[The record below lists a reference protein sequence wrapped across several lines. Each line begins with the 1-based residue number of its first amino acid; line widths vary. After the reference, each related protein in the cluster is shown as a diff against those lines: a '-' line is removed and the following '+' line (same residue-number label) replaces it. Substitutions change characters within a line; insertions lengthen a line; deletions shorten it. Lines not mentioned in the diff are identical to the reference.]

1 MKTIRL
7 IFVIAGLLTITVS
20 GFAQDQIIKKN
31 LEIISCKIREVAS
44 DEIKY
49 LLPDYPQDVVF
60 SIEKEKV
67 AKIVF
72 ENGKEMS
79 FQKEMTNPEN
89 YLDQKKNALKIDFMS
104 PLTGNTTFSY
114 ERSLKPGRSIEASL
128 GIIGLGIDPNDV
140 DQGGAFVKF
149 GMKFIK
155 SPDFYLQGMRYA
167 HIMKGSYFKPE
178 IGFSLYSKDIETG
191 YDVYDPNTGYYNW
204 VYTEERASI
213 FAGFIQVVLGKQW
226 VVDDVFLID
235 MYGGIGY
242 GFDDY
247 DGDSGGYHYGFVVAA
262 DEVPL
267 SLSAGFKIGF
277 LFK

>member
-1 MKTIRL
+1 MKAMKMFLATMFLLL
-7 IFVIAGLLTITVS
+7 IGFY

-31 LEIISCKIREVAS
+31 LEIINCKIREVAS

-49 LLPDYPQDVVF
+49 LLPDYPQDVIF

-67 AKIVF
+67 GKIVF
-72 ENGKEMS
+72 ENGQEMT

-140 DQGGAFVKF
+140 DQGGSFIKF

-155 SPDFYLQGMRYA
+155 SPDFYLQGLRYA
-167 HIMKGSYFKPE
+167 HILKGSYFKPE
-178 IGFSLYSKDIETG
+178 IGFSLYSKDIQT
-191 YDVYDPNTGYYNW
+191 DVYDPYSGYY
-204 VYTEERASI
+204 YTSEDRASI

-247 DGDSGGYHYGFVVAA
+247 DGDSGGYHYGFVVTS
-262 DEVPL
+262 DDVPF
-267 SLSAGFKIGF
+267 SMSAGFKIGF